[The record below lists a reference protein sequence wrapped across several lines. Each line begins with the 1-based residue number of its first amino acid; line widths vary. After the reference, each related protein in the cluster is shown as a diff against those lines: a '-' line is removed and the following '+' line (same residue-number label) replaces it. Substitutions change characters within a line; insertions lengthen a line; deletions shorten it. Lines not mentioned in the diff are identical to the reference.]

1 MARDSQAIKTKQ
13 LGGIQQ
19 RDSLSSRGLASPNGS
34 SGLTWK
40 KAAEI
45 LGTMLVHL
53 PIADWPRVCALGLG
67 GSTLVETH
75 GRKASPITPFP
86 RTQCT
91 GHHWVRVGPPPH
103 CDTTAAS
110 LACVLPCCPSQ
121 INRSACGLRSDSSST
136 QRTNRFT
143 PLNSSNL
150 RVDHPVAIFKSST
163 SKPLI
168 PKPPNHHQHIIN
180 MRFTIASVAIMAGAV
195 AAVPQYSVQPISQI
209 SDGQIQA
216 PPATSAV
223 GSAVPLPSPSDVS
236 VPAGVTSALSSAADM
251 TSTRKLPCQPGTPV
265 RS

>member
-1 MARDSQAIKTKQ
+1 MAVKVFTVGCVFRGGCCLWLELQHSGGGLYVHVRCRAMARDSQAIKTKQ

-40 KAAEI
+40 EAAEI

-143 PLNSSNL
+143 RST
-150 RVDHPVAIFKSST
+150 HPIYES
-163 SKPLI
+163 
-168 PKPPNHHQHIIN
+168 IIQ
-180 MRFTIASVAIMAGAV
+180 S
-195 AAVPQYSVQPISQI
+195 
-209 SDGQIQA
+209 
-216 PPATSAV
+216 
-223 GSAVPLPSPSDVS
+223 
-236 VPAGVTSALSSAADM
+236 LSS
-251 TSTRKLPCQPGTPV
+251 SQVLL
-265 RS
+265 SL

>member
-1 MARDSQAIKTKQ
+1 MLRGTAKRASSEVKLFRLLARWRWLVWLAVWERGKSWLHVEVGGSQRHGSSQAIKTKQ
-13 LGGIQQ
+13 FGRFHQHDKLC
-19 RDSLSSRGLASPNGS
+19 RRGLASPNGS

-103 CDTTAAS
+103 CDITAAS

-143 PLNSSNL
+143 RST
-150 RVDHPVAIFKSST
+150 HPIYES
-163 SKPLI
+163 
-168 PKPPNHHQHIIN
+168 IIQ
-180 MRFTIASVAIMAGAV
+180 S
-195 AAVPQYSVQPISQI
+195 
-209 SDGQIQA
+209 
-216 PPATSAV
+216 
-223 GSAVPLPSPSDVS
+223 
-236 VPAGVTSALSSAADM
+236 LSS
-251 TSTRKLPCQPGTPV
+251 SQVLL
-265 RS
+265 SL